1 MASCDVR
8 STVRPTTDSEPCD
21 RGWLVTNVR
30 QDQRS
35 ANRPRLLVAV
45 VFCEGEGVHRVVCA
59 GEREGGVLAMV
70 YLEDWS
76 EFLAAAEELYR
87 AAPLKVRPCV
97 SLCAAACSGACG
109 GGAAQ

>member
-1 MASCDVR
+1 MRSSCHRATCVR
-8 STVRPTTDSEPCD
+8 STVRPTTDCCEPCHRD
-21 RGWLVTNVR
+21 
-30 QDQRS
+30 
-35 ANRPRLLVAV
+35 RPRLLVAV

-97 SLCAAACSGACG
+97 SLCAAACRGACR